1 MNKAPALIVNTPAL
15 IVDTFDAA
23 SGVYG
28 TLADSA
34 GHLPVRDRYRHLWVL
49 VKVAER
55 LRSRR
60 AFIRD
65 TPQVNDSPD
74 IYGPIDVDSRAVLST
89 HDLID
94 AHGPLTVEPTH
105 SPAPMPL
112 HVRYIDLPRCAM
124 ITPRAVDAT
133 GSESLA

>member
-1 MNKAPALIVNTPAL
+1 MNKAPALIVDAL
-15 IVDTFDAA
+15 DAA
-23 SGVYG
+23 WGVYG
-28 TLADSA
+28 TLADFA
-34 GHLPVRDRYRHLWVL
+34 GHLPVRDRYHRLWVL
-49 VKVAER
+49 VEVAGR

-60 AFIRD
+60 AFVRD

-74 IYGPIDVDSRAVLST
+74 IDGLIDVDSRAVLSA

-94 AHGPLTVEPTH
+94 ARGPLTVESTH
-105 SPAPMPL
+105 SPVPMPL

-124 ITPRAVDAT
+124 IAPRAVDAT